1 LKTIEICINNQIRKG
16 IFMTNRDHEDAS
28 ETLQQRIE
36 RLQNHA
42 WIGDP
47 AQRMGELHAV
57 IAAMIEIQTKMLEAL
72 LLAQRALNTAPRFR
86 VGDTDSYRIAVQV
99 HEAIKATSTRRNS

>member
-1 LKTIEICINNQIRKG
+1 MMTIE
-16 IFMTNRDHEDAS
+16 HEDAR
-28 ETLQQRIE
+28 ETLQQKIG

-47 AQRMGELHAV
+47 AQRMGDLHAV
-57 IAAMIEIQTKMLEAL
+57 IAAMIELQTKMLDAL

-86 VGDTDSYRIAVQV
+86 VGDTDSYRIAAQV
-99 HEAIKATSTRRNS
+99 DEAIKATAAGT